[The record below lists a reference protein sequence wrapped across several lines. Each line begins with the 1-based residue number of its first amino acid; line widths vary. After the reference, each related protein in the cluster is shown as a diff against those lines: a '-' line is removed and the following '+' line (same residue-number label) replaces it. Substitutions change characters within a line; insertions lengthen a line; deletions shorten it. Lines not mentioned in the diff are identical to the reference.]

1 MHDVQAVHAVV
12 ACHGMLWPP
21 PLCRPACAACRPL
34 LERLHVPPA
43 RPPCY
48 VHPWQP
54 LKFFPPSYHVS
65 LHALCAP
72 HPQVHITA
80 DGECVVF
87 HDFLVPI
94 RLGTEVVRLPIPTL
108 TYEQLKSPDF
118 TQWMVSPK

>member
-1 MHDVQAVHAVV
+1 M
-12 ACHGMLWPP
+12 
-21 PLCRPACAACRPL
+21 
-34 LERLHVPPA
+34 
-43 RPPCY
+43 
-48 VHPWQP
+48 
-54 LKFFPPSYHVS
+54 
-65 LHALCAP
+65 
-72 HPQVHITA
+72 HITA

>member
-1 MHDVQAVHAVV
+1 MPFV
-12 ACHGMLWPP
+12 
-21 PLCRPACAACRPL
+21 PL
-34 LERLHVPPA
+34 VT
-43 RPPCY
+43 
-48 VHPWQP
+48 
-54 LKFFPPSYHVS
+54 
-65 LHALCAP
+65 

>member
-1 MHDVQAVHAVV
+1 MSPCMPFV
-12 ACHGMLWPP
+12 
-21 PLCRPACAACRPL
+21 PL
-34 LERLHVPPA
+34 VT
-43 RPPCY
+43 
-48 VHPWQP
+48 
-54 LKFFPPSYHVS
+54 
-65 LHALCAP
+65 

-108 TYEQLKSPDF
+108 TYEQLESPDF